1 MRKSFF
7 FFFIL
12 SISHLTFAQNLLYQV
27 EINDHRAGSLR
38 QSVEADQNTHTF
50 SSLDFQILSL
60 NDTLQYFSEVHFVES
75 DSGYLKSV
83 EWTQVFKDT
92 LNFTLTFSKDT
103 LAYGPEKIRK
113 LSIKRLDTI
122 GASIC
127 YPTYSPELNQTIE
140 VSRELVRFS
149 IEKAQKLR
157 VVKETIGTKSTIN
170 KFDNQFYLVESK
182 SPSPFGEIR
191 LIRTNKTAPPQFF
204 EHNYFKQGMIL
215 SNIRFPDPNSINTI
229 KLKIE
234 GVDSLSSATFKHYN
248 QKITLRDS
256 NSLILI
262 VEQKKEPYLDS
273 NTTNRPLSQLLWS
286 GAKARVIL
294 DSLGIDT
301 LQIHNKIERI
311 KSFSK
316 IQSHPNLALL
326 ELSSEANIPARMV
339 CGYVYNQWF
348 WSERHWAEMATDGYW
363 EIADLSTGA
372 PPNPVLRIAIHK
384 SKPGGPFNDFV
395 LKRIPKITSL
405 QVQSFTLRGK
415 KHAVSSQVLPYYFE
429 NPVYE
434 NEGLGIRMNIPD
446 GFAITNDGTLS
457 PSDLFLS
464 LENDYKEKIN
474 CFQLSTSGQ
483 PLTPDLVKEKIQE
496 FVGAKDINISQ
507 GKKFKFWYGHKGK
520 RGAIVIPQGGSYILI
535 TIEHEDPEFMILVLS
550 RKNLTLKY

>member
-7 FFFIL
+7 FFLIL
-12 SISHLTFAQNLLYQV
+12 SISHLTFAQSLLYQV
-27 EINDHRAGSLR
+27 EINDQRVGSLK
-38 QSVEADQNTHTF
+38 QSVEIDQNTHTF

-60 NDTLQYFSEVHFVES
+60 NDALQYFSEVHFVES
-75 DSGYLKSV
+75 DSGYLKSI
-83 EWTQVFKDT
+83 EWTQIFQDTINFK
-92 LNFTLTFSKDT
+92 LAFSKDT
-103 LAYGPEKIRK
+103 LVFGPEKIRK

-122 GASIC
+122 RASIC

-140 VSRELVRFS
+140 VSRELIGFS
-149 IEKAQKLR
+149 IEKAQKFR
-157 VVKETIGTKSTIN
+157 VVKETIGAKSTIN
-170 KFDNQFYLVESK
+170 KFDNQFYLVESQ

-204 EHNYFKQGMIL
+204 EPNYFEQGNIL
-215 SNIRFPDPNSINTI
+215 SNIRFPDPNGINTI

-234 GVDSLSSATFKHYN
+234 GVDSLSFATFKHYN
-248 QKITLRDS
+248 QKITLQDS
-256 NSLILI
+256 SSLILI

-273 NTTNRPLSQLLWS
+273 KTTKRSDSKLLWS

-301 LQIHNKIERI
+301 LQINKKVKRI
-311 KSFSK
+311 KAFSK
-316 IQSHPNLALL
+316 TQNHPNLALL
-326 ELSSEANIPARMV
+326 ELSSVAGIPARMV

-348 WSERHWAEMATDGYW
+348 WSERHWVEIATDGYW
-363 EIADLSTGA
+363 EIIDLTTENLPDPA
-372 PPNPVLRIAIHK
+372 LRIAIHK

-395 LKRIPKITSL
+395 LKHEQKITSL

-446 GFAITNDGTLS
+446 GFAIKNDGTQS
-457 PSDLFLS
+457 PSDLFLA

-483 PLTPDLVKEKIQE
+483 PLTPDLAKEKIQE

-507 GKKFKFWYGHKGK
+507 AKKLKYWYGNKGK

-535 TIEHEDPEFMILVLS
+535 TIEHEDPEFMILVLT
-550 RKNLTLKY
+550 RKNLMLKY

>member
-12 SISHLTFAQNLLYQV
+12 PISHLTFAQDLLYQV
-27 EINDHRAGSLR
+27 EINDHRTGSFA
-38 QSVEADQNTHTF
+38 QHVETDQNTHTF
-50 SSLDFQILSL
+50 SSLDFQILTL
-60 NDTLQYFSEVHFVES
+60 HDTLQYFSKAHFIES
-75 DSGYLKSV
+75 DSGYLTSV

-113 LSIKRLDTI
+113 LSMERLDTAGTI
-122 GASIC
+122 IY
-127 YPTYSPELNQTIE
+127 YPTYSLELNQTIE
-140 VSRELVRFS
+140 VSRELIGFS

-157 VVKETIGTKSTIN
+157 VVKETIGAKSTIK
-170 KFDNQFYLVESK
+170 KFDNKFYLVESK
-182 SPSPFGEIR
+182 SSSPFGEIR
-191 LIRTNKTAPPQFF
+191 LIRTNKTRPPQFF
-204 EHNYFKQGMIL
+204 EPNYFEQETIL
-215 SNIRFPDPNSINTI
+215 SNIRFPDPNSINAI
-229 KLKIE
+229 RLKIE
-234 GVDSLSSATFKHYN
+234 CVDSLSSATFKHYN
-248 QKITLRDS
+248 QKITLQDS

-262 VEQKKEPYLDS
+262 VEQKKEPYLNS
-273 NTTNRPLSQLLWS
+273 NTTIPSSTMLLWS
-286 GAKARVIL
+286 SVKAKVIL
-294 DSLGIDT
+294 DSLGIDS
-301 LQIHNKIERI
+301 LQSNKKIERI
-311 KSFSK
+311 KAFSK
-316 IQSHPNLALL
+316 LQSHPDLALI
-326 ELSSEANIPARMV
+326 ELSLAANIPARMV
-339 CGYVYNQWF
+339 FGYVYNQWF
-348 WSERHWAEMATDGYW
+348 WSERHWVEIATDGYW
-363 EIADLSTGA
+363 EIIDLATEIL
-372 PPNPVLRIAIHK
+372 PNSALRIAIHK
-384 SKPGGPFNDFV
+384 SKPGGPFNDSV

-483 PLTPDLVKEKIQE
+483 PLTPDLVKEKNQE
-496 FVGAKDINISQ
+496 FVGDKDINISQ

-535 TIEHEDPEFMILVLS
+535 TIEHEDPEFIILVLT